1 MTHASRLTPTA
12 NSPISTPFCKAV
24 AVSSLVSLVMKFLA
38 LLADCVC
45 MAAQIA
51 LATRVVS
58 ADGAADGLLIIPSRT
73 LLLVFCWRES
83 VCQCCC
89 RFYHITPSEL
99 SQRGEIKG
107 VIVTTIWVTFLWKNF
122 VNLNL
127 KVPYLSKTHFT
138 NVFKLYVSPAC
149 Q

>member
-1 MTHASRLTPTA
+1 MLPWTMLHPYPAGKIEQLVGSWQTRWGIRRGRYFLRAIMTHPSRLTPTA

-24 AVSSLVSLVMKFLA
+24 AVSSLVNLVMKFLA

-51 LATRVVS
+51 LATRVAS

-73 LLLVFCWRES
+73 LLLVFCWRGS

-89 RFYHITPSEL
+89 RFYRIRSL
-99 SQRGEIKG
+99 
-107 VIVTTIWVTFLWKNF
+107 L
-122 VNLNL
+122 LNSL
-127 KVPYLSKTHFT
+127 KEEKPK
-138 NVFKLYVSPAC
+138 A
-149 Q
+149 